1 MIQNESEDLHV
12 SSSHQNPTGDCYS
25 FIRSTGAT
33 GFIGGD
39 VLYGLTQALAA
50 SSIVALVRN
59 KSQAA
64 AVTGQFPTATPLIGD
79 LDSSTEIQQ
88 AASKADVV
96 LSMC

>member
-1 MIQNESEDLHV
+1 MDWN
-12 SSSHQNPTGDCYS
+12 S
-25 FIRSTGAT
+25 FVCSTGVT

-39 VLYGLTQALAA
+39 VLYGLAKALAA

-64 AVTGQFPTATPLIGD
+64 VVAGKFPTVTPLIGD
-79 LDSSTEIQQ
+79 LDSAAEIQQ

-96 LSMC
+96 LRMYQPQTQTI